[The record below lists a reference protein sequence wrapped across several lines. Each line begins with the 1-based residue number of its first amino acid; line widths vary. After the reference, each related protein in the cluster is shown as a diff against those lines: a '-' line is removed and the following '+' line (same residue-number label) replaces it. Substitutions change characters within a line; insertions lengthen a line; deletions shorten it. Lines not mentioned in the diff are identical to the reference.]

1 MATTGR
7 RSKPADTGTPSRELL
22 RRARA
27 GDDRALSSLFR
38 RNRKALLKWARG
50 RLPRWAR
57 TAGDTTDIVHD
68 VLLHTLRRID
78 VFEDRGKGALQAYLR
93 QAVDNRIADELRKVA
108 RRPMGDLSE
117 ASVDL
122 PSKEPSPYAEAVA
135 GEQELRYKKV
145 LSTLSREEQRLIVGR
160 LELEYNYE
168 QLAVISNRPTAE
180 AARLAVR
187 RAVIKLATRLAGG

>member
-1 MATTGR
+1 MATAGR
-7 RSKPADTGTPSRELL
+7 ETKHADAATPSRDLL

-27 GDDRALSSLFR
+27 GDDGALSVLFH
-38 RNRKALLKWARG
+38 RNRDALLRWARG

-108 RRPMGDLSE
+108 RRPMDDLSE
-117 ASVDL
+117 VIDMR
-122 PSKEPSPYAEAVA
+122 SKEPSPFDAAASSER
-135 GEQELRYKKV
+135 ESRYKRI
-145 LSTLSREEQRLIVGR
+145 LSTLSQEEQRLIVGR
-160 LELEYNYE
+160 MELEYNYE
-168 QLAVISNRPTAE
+168 QLAVITNRSTAE

-187 RAVIKLATRLAGG
+187 RAVIKLAKRLAGG